1 MIAVA
6 TFMPSPHLN
15 LVQSS
20 GPFNCQD
27 CLFRNIAKNAVV
39 KTTVNGKCCKACE
52 KGV

>member
-6 TFMPSPHLN
+6 ALMPNPHLN

-27 CLFRNIAKNAVV
+27 CLFRNIAKNAAV
-39 KTTVNGKCCKACE
+39 KTTFTGKCPFVVF
-52 KGV
+52 G